1 MTRDKLLLSIKLKQD
16 KIKELQDELITLR
29 REFDKVKYDR
39 IILFND
45 GVWVDLE
52 NLRDD
57 VVLENGQLFRKLGDD
72 MWLNADMHIERVFS
86 DLEELKFYFYN
97 RERGKLNDNNYKY

>member
-1 MTRDKLLLSIKLKQD
+1 MTRDELLLLIKLKQD

-72 MWLNADMHIERVFS
+72 MWLNADIYIERVFS

-97 RERGKLNDNNYKY
+97 RERRKLNDNN

>member
-1 MTRDKLLLSIKLKQD
+1 MTRDELLLSIKLKQD

-39 IILFND
+39 IILFD
-45 GVWVDLE
+45 DDVWVDLE
-52 NLRDD
+52 NPRDD
-57 VVLENGQLFRKLGDD
+57 VVLENGQLFRKLGGDV
-72 MWLNADMHIERVFS
+72 WLNADKHIERVFS

-97 RERGKLNDNNYKY
+97 RERRKLEK

>member
-1 MTRDKLLLSIKLKQD
+1 MTRDELLLSIKLKQD

-39 IILFND
+39 IILFKD
-45 GVWVDLE
+45 DVWVDLE

-72 MWLNADMHIERVFS
+72 MWLNADAHIERVFS
-86 DLEELKFYFYN
+86 DLEELKFYLFN
-97 RERGKLNDNNYKY
+97 RERRKLNDNN